1 MTELESIEQPN
12 RSYLRNSTL
21 IGIVIAVVYG
31 LTLRLSF
38 GLSFES
44 HWPNS
49 GIWVMTTAFLFG
61 GPLVI
66 GLVTVNGASESLKK
80 KVWFWFLGPWL
91 PTSLVCAL
99 AFLFRI
105 EGAICIVM
113 GLPIM
118 LFGSSVGGLIV
129 GLYARK
135 LSRGTTACI
144 AILPFLLA
152 PAQARLDDPLQF
164 RTVSSEIRIHAPAD
178 MVWRNIARVPPISPT
193 ELQPNWT
200 HRIGFPRPVEATL
213 SYEGV
218 GGVRHASFERG
229 LLFIETVTAWEPQ
242 HRLAFGIRA
251 DTAHIPPTTLDEHV
265 TIGGRYFDVLD
276 GEYSLE
282 SLPNGDILL
291 HLTSRQR
298 LSTGFN
304 EYAGFWTDAVMQNL
318 QTSILK
324 VIQHRCEH
332 E

>member
-1 MTELESIEQPN
+1 MSELASTEQSKRGYI
-12 RSYLRNSTL
+12 RNSTL
-21 IGIVIAVVYG
+21 ISIIIAVVYG
-31 LTLRLSF
+31 LTFRLVVGRNWTF
-38 GLSFES
+38 
-44 HWPNS
+44 NS
-49 GIWVMTTAFLFG
+49 GLWVMTTAFLFG

-66 GLVTVNGASESLKK
+66 GVLTVGGASEALKK
-80 KVWFWFLGPWL
+80 KMPFWIFGPWL
-91 PTSLVCAL
+91 PTTIVCAL
-99 AFLFRI
+99 VFLFRV

-118 LFGSSVGGLIV
+118 LFGSSVGGLIA

-135 LSRGTTACI
+135 LGRSTTVCI

-152 PAQARLDDPLQF
+152 PAQARLKDPMQF

-178 MVWRNIARVPPISPT
+178 VVWRNIARVPAISPN

-218 GGVRHASFERG
+218 GGVRHASFEHG
-229 LLFIETVTAWEPQ
+229 LLFIETITAWNPE
-242 HRLAFGIRA
+242 HRLAFGIHA
-251 DTAHIPPTTLDEHV
+251 DTANIPPTTLDEHV
-265 TIGGRYFDVLD
+265 SVGGRYFDVLD

-282 SLPNGDILL
+282 SLANGDILL

-318 QTSILK
+318 QTSILE
-324 VIQHRCEH
+324 VIRHRCEARKL
-332 E
+332 

>member
-1 MTELESIEQPN
+1 MTELESTQQPT
-12 RSYLRNSTL
+12 RSYLQNSTL

-38 GLSFES
+38 ET
-44 HWPNS
+44 HWTNS
-49 GIWVMTTAFLFG
+49 GIWVMTSAFLFG

-66 GLVTVNGASESLKK
+66 GLVTVNGASKSLKK

-91 PTSLVCAL
+91 PTCLVCAL

-152 PAQARLDDPLQF
+152 PAQARLDDPFQF

-178 MVWRNIARVPPISPT
+178 VVWRNIARVPPISPA

-218 GGVRHASFERG
+218 GGVRHATFEHG

-242 HRLAFGIRA
+242 HHLAFGIRA

-276 GEYSLE
+276 GEYIIEPVSN
-282 SLPNGDILL
+282 SDVIL
-291 HLTSRQR
+291 HLTSHQR